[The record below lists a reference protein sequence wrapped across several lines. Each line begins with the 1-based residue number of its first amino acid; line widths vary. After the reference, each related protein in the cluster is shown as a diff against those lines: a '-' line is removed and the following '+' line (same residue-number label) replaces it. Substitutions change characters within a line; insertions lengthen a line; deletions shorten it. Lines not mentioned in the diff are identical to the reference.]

1 MELKIYNPQADGF
14 LKAIDWN
21 FEELKE
27 EITKKSSDYLNL
39 VYSDDQIKDAK
50 QDRANLRKLVTA
62 LEDKRKEIKK
72 EVMLPYEDFA
82 VKEKEL
88 VEIINGA
95 IENIDTQV
103 KGYEEGLRQEKL
115 AKVKEIYK
123 ECIGDLDRTIPFD
136 KIFKESWLNVSTTLK
151 SIKEEIITIREK
163 IDGDLKII
171 NAENSPYIYEMKEEY
186 LKDFDLMAAMAKKQQ
201 LEDTAKKKALYEEQ
215 KKQEAEEKE
224 RKRKEEAARVELA
237 GKVQS
242 APIPEKQPDPAGIVT
257 QQPAIAESY
266 QEQAAKLR
274 RKRVEFNVGLAYG
287 TLSDPNTVD
296 KTAEEIKAS
305 KQRSY
310 STVSDIQKSLQ
321 TALEQLVYAM
331 DVMAQLSGLSG
342 RKKYEMSFDWDDSIV
357 IDKEQELASMQ
368 QDAVAGFIRKELYVA
383 AKYGVSEEE
392 ALKMMPQQDE
402 RFQIAEE

>member
-27 EITKKSSDYLNL
+27 EITKKTSDYLNL

-50 QDRANLRKLVTA
+50 QDRTNLRKLVTA

-103 KGYEEGLRQEKL
+103 KGYEEGKRQEKL
-115 AKVKEIYK
+115 TKVKEIYK
-123 ECIGDLDRTIPFD
+123 ECIGDLGRTVPFD

-171 NAENSPYIYEMKEEY
+171 NTENSPYVYEMKEEY

-201 LEDTAKKKALYEEQ
+201 LEDAAKKKALYEEQ
-215 KKQEAEEKE
+215 KKQESEEKE
-224 RKRKEEAARVELA
+224 RRRKEEAARVEMA
-237 GKVQS
+237 GKVQT
-242 APIPEKQPDPAGIVT
+242 APVPEKQPDPAGIVT
-257 QQPAIAESY
+257 HQPAITESY
-266 QEQAAKLR
+266 QEQKPLR
-274 RKRVEFNVGLAYG
+274 RK
-287 TLSDPNTVD
+287 
-296 KTAEEIKAS
+296 K
-305 KQRSY
+305 
-310 STVSDIQKSLQ
+310 
-321 TALEQLVYAM
+321 
-331 DVMAQLSGLSG
+331 
-342 RKKYEMSFDWDDSIV
+342 IV
-357 IDKEQELASMQ
+357 IAITANETQFAYLNEVLMKLKNNAEKVEVLEKEEL
-368 QDAVAGFIRKELYVA
+368 
-383 AKYGVSEEE
+383 
-392 ALKMMPQQDE
+392 
-402 RFQIAEE
+402 

>member
-50 QDRANLRKLVTA
+50 QDRTNLRKLVTA

-103 KGYEEGLRQEKL
+103 KGYEEGKRQEKL
-115 AKVKEIYK
+115 TKVKEIYK
-123 ECIGDLDRTIPFD
+123 ECIGDRTVPFE
-136 KIFKESWLNVSTTLK
+136 KIFKESWPNVSTTLK

-186 LKDFDLMAAMAKKQQ
+186 LKGFDLMAAMAKKQQ

-224 RKRKEEAARVELA
+224 RRRKEEADRVEMA

-242 APIPEKQPDPAGIVT
+242 APVPEKQPDPANIVT
-257 QQPAIAESY
+257 QQPTIPENY

-274 RKRVEFNVGLAYG
+274 RKRVVIAITANETQFAY
-287 TLSDPNTVD
+287 LNEVLMKLKRNAEQVD
-296 KTAEEIKAS
+296 I
-305 KQRSY
+305 
-310 STVSDIQKSLQ
+310 
-321 TALEQLVYAM
+321 LE
-331 DVMAQLSGLSG
+331 
-342 RKKYEMSFDWDDSIV
+342 
-357 IDKEQELASMQ
+357 
-368 QDAVAGFIRKELYVA
+368 
-383 AKYGVSEEE
+383 SEE
-392 ALKMMPQQDE
+392 L
-402 RFQIAEE
+402 

>member
-62 LEDKRKEIKK
+62 LENKRKEIKK
-72 EVMLPYEDFA
+72 EIMVPYDDFA
-82 VKEKEL
+82 SKEKEL

-215 KKQEAEEKE
+215 KRKEVEERE

-237 GKVQS
+237 GKVQ
-242 APIPEKQPDPAGIVT
+242 EDQQLPDTENEPADIVP
-257 QQPAIAESY
+257 QEAI
-266 QEQAAKLR
+266 QEQKPL
-274 RKRVEFNVGLAYG
+274 K
-287 TLSDPNTVD
+287 
-296 KTAEEIKAS
+296 
-305 KQRSY
+305 
-310 STVSDIQKSLQ
+310 
-321 TALEQLVYAM
+321 
-331 DVMAQLSGLSG
+331 
-342 RKKYEMSFDWDDSIV
+342 RKKIV
-357 IDKEQELASMQ
+357 IAITANETQYAYLNEVLMKLKNNAEKVEILEKEEL
-368 QDAVAGFIRKELYVA
+368 
-383 AKYGVSEEE
+383 
-392 ALKMMPQQDE
+392 
-402 RFQIAEE
+402 

>member
-186 LKDFDLMAAMAKKQQ
+186 LKDFDLMAAMAKNSSSKIQQRRKLFTKNKRSRKQ
-201 LEDTAKKKALYEEQ
+201 KKKSVRE
-215 KKQEAEEKE
+215 KK
-224 RKRKEEAARVELA
+224 RPP
-237 GKVQS
+237 G
-242 APIPEKQPDPAGIVT
+242 
-257 QQPAIAESY
+257 
-266 QEQAAKLR
+266 
-274 RKRVEFNVGLAYG
+274 
-287 TLSDPNTVD
+287 
-296 KTAEEIKAS
+296 
-305 KQRSY
+305 
-310 STVSDIQKSLQ
+310 
-321 TALEQLVYAM
+321 
-331 DVMAQLSGLSG
+331 
-342 RKKYEMSFDWDDSIV
+342 
-357 IDKEQELASMQ
+357 
-368 QDAVAGFIRKELYVA
+368 
-383 AKYGVSEEE
+383 
-392 ALKMMPQQDE
+392 
-402 RFQIAEE
+402 

>member
-171 NAENSPYIYEMKEEY
+171 NAENSPYIYEMKKEY
-186 LKDFDLMAAMAKKQQ
+186 LKDFDLMAAMAKNSSSKIQQRRKLFTKNKRSRKQ
-201 LEDTAKKKALYEEQ
+201 KKKSVRE
-215 KKQEAEEKE
+215 KK
-224 RKRKEEAARVELA
+224 RPP
-237 GKVQS
+237 G
-242 APIPEKQPDPAGIVT
+242 
-257 QQPAIAESY
+257 
-266 QEQAAKLR
+266 
-274 RKRVEFNVGLAYG
+274 
-287 TLSDPNTVD
+287 
-296 KTAEEIKAS
+296 
-305 KQRSY
+305 
-310 STVSDIQKSLQ
+310 
-321 TALEQLVYAM
+321 
-331 DVMAQLSGLSG
+331 
-342 RKKYEMSFDWDDSIV
+342 
-357 IDKEQELASMQ
+357 
-368 QDAVAGFIRKELYVA
+368 
-383 AKYGVSEEE
+383 
-392 ALKMMPQQDE
+392 
-402 RFQIAEE
+402 